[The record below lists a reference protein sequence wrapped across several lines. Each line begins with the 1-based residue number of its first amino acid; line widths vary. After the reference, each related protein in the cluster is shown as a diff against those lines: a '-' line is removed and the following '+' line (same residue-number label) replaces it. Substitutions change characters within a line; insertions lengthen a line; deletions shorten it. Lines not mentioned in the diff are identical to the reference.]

1 MPEISLNIL
10 DVAENSV
17 RAGADLIRIIVSVK
31 PEDDTL
37 TVIIADDGCG
47 MTEEQERQVTDPF
60 YTTRTTRKAGLGIP
74 LLTDA
79 AQMAGGEVRIESE
92 PRAGTTTTATFQ
104 IDNIDRK
111 PLGDVADTMTVSIMG
126 HPELEFH
133 LILKND
139 ESEFVFR
146 TEDVRAQIGEVPI
159 NDVEIISFIRNMLNE
174 QITLLFGG
182 ILNEIIS

>member
-1 MPEISLNIL
+1 MVDLSLHLMDIMQ
-10 DVAENSV
+10 NSV
-17 RAGADLIRIIVSVK
+17 VVDSTYVEVRICAEKKKNLLTISVK
-31 PEDDTL
+31 
-37 TVIIADDGCG
+37 DDGWG
-47 MTEEQERQVTDPF
+47 MSPETLKKVSDPF

-92 PRAGTTTTATFQ
+92 PGAGTTTTATFQ

-159 NDVEIISFIRNMLNE
+159 NDVEIISFIRN
-174 QITLLFGG
+174 TLSRSHYYLEVF
-182 ILNEIIS
+182 

>member
-1 MPEISLNIL
+1 MVDLSLHLMDIMQ
-10 DVAENSV
+10 NSV
-17 RAGADLIRIIVSVK
+17 VVDSTYVEVRICAEKKKNLLTISVK
-31 PEDDTL
+31 
-37 TVIIADDGCG
+37 DDGWG
-47 MTEEQERQVTDPF
+47 MSPETLKKVSDPF
-60 YTTRTTRKAGLGIP
+60 YTTRTTR
-74 LLTDA
+74 
-79 AQMAGGEVRIESE
+79 IESE
-92 PRAGTTTTATFQ
+92 PGAGTTTTATFQ

-111 PLGDVADTMTVSIMG
+111 PLGDVADTMAVSIMG

>member
-1 MPEISLNIL
+1 MVDLSLHLMDIMQ
-10 DVAENSV
+10 NSV
-17 RAGADLIRIIVSVK
+17 VVDSTYVEVRICAEKKKNLLTISVK
-31 PEDDTL
+31 DD
-37 TVIIADDGCG
+37 
-47 MTEEQERQVTDPF
+47 
-60 YTTRTTRKAGLGIP
+60 
-74 LLTDA
+74 
-79 AQMAGGEVRIESE
+79 EVRIESE
-92 PRAGTTTTATFQ
+92 PGAGTTTTATFQ

>member
-1 MPEISLNIL
+1 
-10 DVAENSV
+10 
-17 RAGADLIRIIVSVK
+17 
-31 PEDDTL
+31 
-37 TVIIADDGCG
+37 
-47 MTEEQERQVTDPF
+47 
-60 YTTRTTRKAGLGIP
+60 
-74 LLTDA
+74 
-79 AQMAGGEVRIESE
+79 
-92 PRAGTTTTATFQ
+92 
-104 IDNIDRK
+104 
-111 PLGDVADTMTVSIMG
+111 MTVSIMG
-126 HPELEFH
+126 HPELEIH

>member
-1 MPEISLNIL
+1 MPH
-10 DVAENSV
+10 
-17 RAGADLIRIIVSVK
+17 RW
-31 PEDDTL
+31 PE
-37 TVIIADDGCG
+37 ARFGSNPNRG
-47 MTEEQERQVTDPF
+47 
-60 YTTRTTRKAGLGIP
+60 
-74 LLTDA
+74 
-79 AQMAGGEVRIESE
+79 
-92 PRAGTTTTATFQ
+92 AGTTTTATFQ